1 MKLWELFETKRT
13 EFQKETLKIR
23 GKDAVVEYHCENL
36 LWGKG
41 LYQKLRIVLVREG
54 ESRFI
59 LFSTDLS
66 LNPTDILSLYL
77 RRSRVEGA
85 FRELK
90 QQIGAF
96 SYRFWSK
103 SMPRLNHFRKKA
115 AVP

>member
-1 MKLWELFETKRT
+1 MKLWELFETKWA

-23 GKDAVVEYHCENL
+23 GKDAIVEYDSENL

-66 LNPTDILSLYL
+66 IDSSDILSLYL
-77 RRSRVEGA
+77 RRSRTEGA

-90 QQIGAF
+90 QG
-96 SYRFWSK
+96 SYAANTRRGDISNG
-103 SMPRLNHFRKKA
+103 PPTKA
-115 AVP
+115 ILRA